1 MTRHQNDREETIE
14 GERRISEAVGRRRG
28 LTTKQKVV
36 AGTLGTV
43 AIVSFIMWRD
53 PGHRTAAAQPR
64 QPTQIG
70 QTVSWDAAPAPAA
83 SPAPPPAPSQEQTIR
98 EALAQAMAASGA
110 PVAGK
115 AAEPGKRMFVY
126 GGGEQNVSRA
136 TEASA
141 GKGTAAIPGTAAST
155 TVAFKGGEIPGLRAG
170 AAIDDTYVLMP
181 GVIKCALDNAID
193 TTQPGPI
200 FCHTTEAAKSRAGV
214 TLMERGTSIVG
225 TYSSSIQQGQTR
237 MPAMSAFA
245 ITPNGVPVALGMPMG
260 DAIGQAGFP
269 GDVNNHTLA
278 RFGGALLLLAGQG
291 VNRR

>member
-1 MTRHQNDREETIE
+1 MMGRPPAADETIE
-14 GERRISEAVGRRRG
+14 GERRMSEAAGRRRG

-43 AIVSFIMWRD
+43 AVVSFIMWRD

-70 QTVSWDAAPAPAA
+70 QTVSWDAAPAPAVA
-83 SPAPPPAPSQEQTIR
+83 TPPVLPSQEQTIR
-98 EALAQAMAASGA
+98 EALAQAMAATGA
-110 PVAGK
+110 PVPGK

-126 GGGEQNVSRA
+126 GGGEQNVNRA
-136 TEASA
+136 AEASA
-141 GKGTAAIPGTAAST
+141 GKDTATIPGTAAST

-181 GVIKCALDNAID
+181 GVIKCALDTAID

-260 DAIGQAGFP
+260 CRSAWKIDPLRG
-269 GDVNNHTLA
+269 
-278 RFGGALLLLAGQG
+278 
-291 VNRR
+291 